1 MSLLSIKP
9 ILVIGDAILD
19 EYIDMD
25 VNRISP
31 EAPVPVGL
39 VKSKSYKVGGAAN
52 VACALASLNSR
63 VDLACLVGT
72 DEAGDK
78 IIDICGTRNINF
90 LIEPTISMSTTKK
103 TRFVS
108 NNNHLLRVDEEEIA
122 DKSESL
128 KNAVSGV
135 LFSDYDFAIVS
146 DYGKGLIGPST
157 CQYLNMRNRNIQI
170 LVDPKSPCID
180 SYKNTYLLK
189 PNKNEFEKLFN
200 LSIESLKNELSRV
213 LDVLK
218 LNNIQNMLITCGDKG
233 AYLIESGNSQFTHIA
248 APSKDVFDVTGAGDV
263 AIATLCK
270 SLALGYNLLYSCQIS
285 IKLATF
291 SVQHFGTWH
300 PSIDEFI
307 DATKF

>member
-1 MSLLSIKP
+1 MPSIKA

-39 VKSKSYKVGGAAN
+39 VKSRSYKVGGAAN

-63 VDLACLVGT
+63 VDLACLVGI
-72 DEAGDK
+72 DLAGDK
-78 IIDICGTRNINF
+78 IKDICEERNINC
-90 LIEPTISMSTTKK
+90 LIEPSTCMSTIKK

-108 NNNHLLRVDEEEIA
+108 NKNHLLRVDEEEIS
-122 DKSESL
+122 DKSEL
-128 KNAVSGV
+128 LNDMASGD
-135 LFSDYDFAIVS
+135 LLSGYDFAIVS

-157 CQYLNMRNRNIQI
+157 CQDLNNLNSNIKI
-170 LVDPKSPCID
+170 LVDPKSPCIS
-180 SYKNTYLLK
+180 SYKNAYVLK
-189 PNKNEFEKLFN
+189 PNKNEFEKMFN
-200 LSIESLKNELSRV
+200 LSIGSLKNELSKV
-213 LDVLK
+213 LDMLR
-218 LNNIQNMLITCGDKG
+218 LNNIQNMLITCGDMG
-233 AYLIESGNSQFTHIA
+233 AYLIESGNSQLTHIA

-270 SLALGYNLLYSCQIS
+270 SLSLGHNLLCSCQIS
-285 IKLATF
+285 INLATV

-300 PSIDEFI
+300 PSFDDFI
-307 DATKF
+307 EATKT